1 MTNNGR
7 EIDSLL
13 EAISQAIL
21 SISQYGDLRETF
33 QRIADSARELLSAN
47 YAVLATFELGGLSPN
62 FIFSGMDPETAESI
76 AHHPKGIGLLGAL
89 SSDRETIRIAH
100 LTKHP

>member
-13 EAISQAIL
+13 EAISQATL

-62 FIFSGMDPETAESI
+62 FIFSGMDSKRPNRLPI
-76 AHHPKGIGLLGAL
+76 IPKALGCWGRCPQIVRP
-89 SSDRETIRIAH
+89 SVFPS
-100 LTKHP
+100 